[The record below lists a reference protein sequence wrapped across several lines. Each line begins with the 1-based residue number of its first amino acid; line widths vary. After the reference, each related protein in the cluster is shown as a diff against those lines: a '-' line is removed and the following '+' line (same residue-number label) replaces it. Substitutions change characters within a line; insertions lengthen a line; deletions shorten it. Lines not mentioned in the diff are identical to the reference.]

1 MVQIR
6 IKYAKT
12 NAGRFLSHLDLMRA
26 WERSIRR
33 SGLPLAFSQGFN
45 PHPKISFSSAL
56 SVGVTSNGEY
66 MDMELTEAVELTQLK
81 ERLTQNLPPALMLL
95 DAQEITQK
103 TEALMAVIDRA
114 RYQLSAQLTETI
126 SETHLAQLLS
136 DFWAQDVINVLRFKK
151 NSRNKREVNIRPS
164 IFALTA
170 KMDGD
175 CLQLEMLVQTGSTG
189 NVRPDEVVLG
199 LMSVGLPIVNEI
211 MTIHREGLYVA
222 KDNDLVSPFVFC

>member
-45 PHPKISFSSAL
+45 PHPKISFGSAL

-136 DFWAQDVINVLRFKK
+136 DFWTQDVINVLRFKK

>member
-1 MVQIR
+1 
-6 IKYAKT
+6 
-12 NAGRFLSHLDLMRA
+12 
-26 WERSIRR
+26 
-33 SGLPLAFSQGFN
+33 
-45 PHPKISFSSAL
+45 
-56 SVGVTSNGEY
+56 
-66 MDMELTEAVELTQLK
+66 
-81 ERLTQNLPPALMLL
+81 
-95 DAQEITQK
+95 
-103 TEALMAVIDRA
+103 MAVIDRA

>member
-12 NAGRFLSHLDLMRA
+12 NSGRFLSHLDLMRA

-45 PHPKISFSSAL
+45 PHPKISFGSAL

-103 TEALMAVIDRA
+103 NR
-114 RYQLSAQLTETI
+114 S
-126 SETHLAQLLS
+126 
-136 DFWAQDVINVLRFKK
+136 
-151 NSRNKREVNIRPS
+151 VN
-164 IFALTA
+164 
-170 KMDGD
+170 
-175 CLQLEMLVQTGSTG
+175 GS
-189 NVRPDEVVLG
+189 
-199 LMSVGLPIVNEI
+199 
-211 MTIHREGLYVA
+211 H
-222 KDNDLVSPFVFC
+222 